1 MEQNFQLLD
10 LLIRWRDMFDVSLQL
25 QRKMAEKEIQE

>member
-1 MEQNFQLLD
+1 MERNFQLSD

-25 QRKMAEKEIQE
+25 QRKIAVKEIQE